1 VIVMARRVRV
11 AAMFLLASATAA
23 PVCAQG
29 GYIGAFLVTDVAR
42 FDQYDRT
49 GRDDAGNGEALGF
62 GLRLGTELGSRWG
75 VEVEFVRPGEITSEV
90 VPDVLPLATQPAF
103 TLTPAIPGLPTPV
116 PEPLVFPSYS
126 YRFRTRQRNT
136 TLSTALWVR
145 QEISPRF
152 SLAYVGGVAF
162 GRTSREVEVT
172 FEPVRPVIFPI
183 PPSVSETT
191 TYDVGPMV
199 GVEGRIRMGGHVN
212 LVPGLRLHAIE
223 GGWLIRPALGLAWVF

>member
-1 VIVMARRVRV
+1 
-11 AAMFLLASATAA
+11 MFLLASAMAA

-29 GYIGAFLVTDVAR
+29 GYIGAFLVADVAR

-49 GRDDAGNGEALGF
+49 GRDDSGSGEALGCA
-62 GLRLGTELGSRWG
+62 LRLGTALSSRWG
-75 VEVEFVRPGEITSEV
+75 VELEFVRPGEITSEV
-90 VPDVLPLATQPAF
+90 VPEFLPL
-103 TLTPAIPGLPTPV
+103 LTPQPPITLSPSVPGLPTV
-116 PEPLVFPSYS
+116 PPESVIFPSYS
-126 YRFRTRQRNT
+126 YRFRTRQRNA

-172 FEPVRPVIFPI
+172 FEPIRAIIFPI

-199 GVEGRIRMGGHVN
+199 GVEGRIRMGGHVD
-212 LVPGLRLHAIE
+212 LVPGLRLHGIE
-223 GGWLIRPALGLAWVF
+223 GGWLIRPALGLAWAF